1 MHKYP
6 IVKQS
11 NVKLLN
17 KQLNISNVHI
27 PKLYK
32 SNFHKPVCAPVSDVS
47 NLLFSTVSHKKSP
60 YLLVIWK
67 QCSIPILV
75 THNKNLYFL
84 LVVSYVLYIT
94 AWISV
99 ICKQC
104 THLYCEL
111 KMYWNL
117 SDVSNVPKLNT
128 QPYLHLP
135 VRF

>member
-1 MHKYP
+1 M
-6 IVKQS
+6 
-11 NVKLLN
+11 
-17 KQLNISNVHI
+17 
-27 PKLYK
+27 
-32 SNFHKPVCAPVSDVS
+32 SDVS

-75 THNKNLYFL
+75 THNKICIFL

-117 SDVSNVPKLNT
+117 SDVSNVPKLNA

-135 VRF
+135 VGFTQCSYPYFFSHNTSCIFSLYVCKQCNYPLSSHTKQSVSLC